1 MRSTLS
7 KKFLRGFYLKSGNYL
22 AFEKKK
28 VVLQS
33 IGLNIATAK
42 AVSSINRITIYYF
55 KIKYFQFCIDLNL
68 KGDST

>member
-1 MRSTLS
+1 M
-7 KKFLRGFYLKSGNYL
+7 
-22 AFEKKK
+22 
-28 VVLQS
+28 QS